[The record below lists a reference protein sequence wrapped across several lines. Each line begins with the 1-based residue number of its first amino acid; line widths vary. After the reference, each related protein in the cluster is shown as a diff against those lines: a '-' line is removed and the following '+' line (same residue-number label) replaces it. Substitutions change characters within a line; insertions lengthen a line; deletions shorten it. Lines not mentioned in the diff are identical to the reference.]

1 MQNTLHQEF
10 KAELERTIDY
20 VEKNVVQAHEGRKCV
35 DGRYLPD
42 QATGMVARPGG
53 DSGYVMALMA
63 VCKKKNLGLTPEQCF
78 NAVYKVISKGDGH
91 FCMHTDHHADP
102 DSHTHKGLIGCGHL
116 VKAATDTL
124 CKEYDV
130 DSHDVE
136 RFVEYARN
144 LAEIEP
150 SMDIVNLE
158 GEHEE
163 KGVLVISSE
172 EFTVNADNPQ
182 MHRMYFIYDEKR
194 DSEFMKDLVASLDIG
209 EVSFDEMKK
218 ESDIQ
223 LQATLNNLAKG
234 LPIYKITFD
243 GELPHVELAGKVE

>member
-1 MQNTLHQEF
+1 MQNRDFQD
-10 KAELERTIDY
+10 ELERTIDY

-42 QATGMVARPGG
+42 QAAGMIARPGG

-78 NAVYKVISKGDGH
+78 NAVYKVIAKGDGH

-102 DSHTHKGLIGCGHL
+102 DAHTHKGLIGCGHL
-116 VKAATDTL
+116 VKAATETL
-124 CKEYDV
+124 CKDYDV
-130 DSHDVE
+130 DGHDVE

-144 LAEIEP
+144 LADIE
-150 SMDIVNLE
+150 SSIDIVNLD

-163 KGVLVISSE
+163 KGVLVISSDE
-172 EFTVNADNPQ
+172 YTVNADNPQ

-194 DSEFMKDLVASLDIG
+194 DSAFMQSLVTSLDIDG
-209 EVSFDEMKK
+209 VSFEEMKQ

-234 LPIYKITFD
+234 LPIYKVAFD
-243 GELPHVELAGKVE
+243 GELAQVALAGVVD